1 MAEEGND
8 MGEISTSTSGAKET
22 TNKTMSQMGY
32 APPMKPKSM
41 GMKKPSIRKPKMR
54 AFSRGK

>member
-1 MAEEGND
+1 MANGDD

-22 TNKTMSQMGY
+22 TNKVMGQLGY
-32 APPMKPKSM
+32 SAPMKPKSM
-41 GMKKPSIRKPKMR
+41 SMKRPSIRKPKMR

>member
-1 MAEEGND
+1 